1 MIELLVTLG
10 ILWIVLRV
18 LAAFVALP
26 FRLLGVLLNTPMG
39 TIFWIFL
46 VALIILSMRR
56 NNDVEGNGAYRMK
69 DLFRSTTN
77 RRLFGVCGGIA
88 EYFGGRCNHCAPDL
102 CRSDNFWKRHNDF
115 GVSDCCADHTDGTIL
130 LKYTAAVR

>member
-1 MIELLVTLG
+1 MIEFLVTLG

-46 VALIILSMRR
+46 VVMVILSMRR

-77 RRLFGVCGGIA
+77 RRVFGVCGGIA
-88 EYFGGRCNHCAPDL
+88 EYFDTNPTIVRLIFVAM
-102 CRSDNFWKRHNDF
+102 
-115 GVSDCCADHTDGTIL
+115 TIL
-130 LKYTAAVR
+130 GGGTMILAYLIAALIIPTGHYY